1 MSNISYNSDSVL
13 GDESP
18 KQDFSLNCPPIRFV
32 EIGIGE
38 KLIIASDFFISSDGA
53 TLPPEQVT
61 NSRRKFIETLNGW
74 DGPGAVVIAG
84 NLLDLLSGTE
94 TYAGS
99 DTWDCDLF
107 RALQDLT
114 QRTTVTIYVLPG
126 FRDARLAYDRPL
138 VENLMKRF
146 PFRLALKLELNIA
159 GIEGTERVLV
169 TSGREFDPTTK
180 AIDPYSPIET
190 PWASHL
196 LSEFWPRQRK
206 AQKRNWLEGAEY
218 LVDQRSLG
226 RFAISRFTYRKAIRF
241 LPWVLL
247 PLILSFII
255 KVPLVLSL
263 PLINRFKYHAIG
275 LGARLAAVGFTTVID
290 LALLVVVLFVM
301 LRRSYSH
308 FIARQA
314 SLAQE
319 EDVNLNARLSAA
331 TCLEQG
337 IRGVIVGHFLSPEL
351 ARMGSGFFACTGSV
365 SPVCEELPAK
375 MGLPSIFRIREQTTW
390 IELEVGASLHAR
402 LFSWSYPQRAGSL
415 IERLLI
421 AKRKSREAG
430 HGQLASFPEGK
441 DYRFDRSAV
450 TEHKTPRR
458 ISSVAIF
465 LAGAVNLASALTP
478 PIRSRLHLIEKFVPI
493 TVPRTADAL
502 VAMASIGL
510 LFLAGGVRR
519 GQKQAWILT
528 LGIAI
533 GTATLDLIKGGDF
546 EEALLLII
554 LAIYLIATRSSFK
567 APMDRPS
574 FFRGV
579 RALLGGTAA
588 IVLFSTLTIYG
599 YLSLIK
605 GDKSFTILNAVT
617 AVSERMVGLSRHHL
631 PGPINQFAS
640 PPLELSGLSIAA
652 IALFLIF
659 RPAVDRSR
667 GLAIRFGT
675 RSDRD
680 RARSIVEHHSRG
692 TLDYFALRDDKRYF
706 FAHGCVVAYANY
718 GSIALVSPDPL
729 GPGTTQNEAWKD
741 FLSLANSK
749 GWIVAVLGADEEWL
763 GAYQATGFHSIYV
776 GDEAIVT
783 LSNFHMEGKRHKG
796 LRQAVGRIKK
806 YGYYAE
812 FYDPSTVN
820 PLLAHEITDLMGQ
833 SRKGDV
839 ERGFSMTLG
848 RLLDPSDK
856 GLLLTVCKD
865 KDSNVVGF
873 CQWVPAPGIKG
884 YSLDLM
890 RRDLGAH
897 PNGLTDFMIVS
908 TIEYLREKNFE
919 NLSLNFATM
928 RAVLSGEMDS
938 LTQRVEKWFLKRM
951 SESMQIESLWRFNS
965 KFDPTWHPRYVVY
978 DNIEHTPAIAVAIA
992 RAESFWE
999 LPIIGRL
1006 LSPGETSG
1014 SENAS
1019 MALEE

>member
-1 MSNISYNSDSVL
+1 MSNTSYNPDSEQN
-13 GDESP
+13 DESQ
-18 KQDFSLNCPPIRFV
+18 KQDYSLNCPPIRLV
-32 EIGIGE
+32 EVGIGE
-38 KLIIASDFFISSDGA
+38 KLIIASDFFISPAKSTSLA
-53 TLPPEQVT
+53 MK
-61 NSRRKFIETLNGW
+61 SRNAQRKFIETINRW

-84 NLLDLLSGTE
+84 NLLDLLSGNDVDNNTANWE
-94 TYAGS
+94 
-99 DTWDCDLF
+99 CDLF
-107 RALQDLT
+107 TALRNLT
-114 QRTTVTIYVLPG
+114 QRTTVSIFVLPG
-126 FRDARLAYDRPL
+126 FRDARLAYDRSL
-138 VENLMKRF
+138 VENLMKYF

-159 GIEGTERVLV
+159 GVEGDEKVVV
-169 TSGREFDPTTK
+169 TSGREFDANTR
-180 AIDPYSPIET
+180 ASDPYSPIET
-190 PWASHL
+190 PWSFHL

-206 AQKRNWLEGAEY
+206 AQKGNWLEGAEY

-241 LPWVLL
+241 LPWILL
-247 PLILSFII
+247 PLFLSFIV

-263 PLINRFKYHAIG
+263 PLINRFRYHASG
-275 LGARLAAVGFTTVID
+275 LGARLAAIGFTTVID
-290 LALLVVVLFVM
+290 VTLLVIVLFVM
-301 LRRSYSH
+301 LRRSYSR

-314 SLAQE
+314 PLTQE
-319 EDVNLNARLSAA
+319 EDVNLSARLSAA
-331 TCLEQG
+331 TFLEQG
-337 IRGVIVGHFLSPEL
+337 IQGIIVGHFLSPEL
-351 ARMGSGFFACTGSV
+351 AKMGNGFFACTGSV
-365 SPVCEELPAK
+365 SAVCEETPAK

-402 LFSWSYPQRAGSL
+402 LFNWSHPLRAGS
-415 IERLLI
+415 IVERLLMV
-421 AKRKSREAG
+421 KRKSKEAN

-441 DYRFDRSAV
+441 DFRFNRSPLA
-450 TEHKTPRR
+450 EHKAPRR

-465 LAGAVNLASALTP
+465 LAGVVNLASALTP
-478 PIRSRLHLIEKFVPI
+478 PIKSRIHVIEKIVPI
-493 TVPRTADAL
+493 TVPRAADAL
-502 VAMASIGL
+502 VVIASIGL

-528 LGIAI
+528 LGIAM

-546 EEALLLII
+546 EEALLLIV
-554 LAIYLIATRSSFK
+554 LAIYLIATRSSFR

-574 FFRGV
+574 FVRGI
-579 RALLGGTAA
+579 RTLLVGTSA

-599 YLSLIK
+599 YLSLVRS
-605 GDKSFTILNAVT
+605 DKSFTLTKAIM
-617 AVSERMVGLSRHHL
+617 AVSERMVGISRHHL
-631 PGPINQFAS
+631 PGPINQVAT
-640 PPLELSGLSIAA
+640 PALELSGLSIAA

-667 GLAIRFGT
+667 GLAVRFGT
-675 RSDRD
+675 KSDRD
-680 RARSIVEHHSRG
+680 RARSIVEHYSRG

-718 GSIALVSPDPL
+718 GSVALVSPDPL
-729 GPGTTQNEAWKD
+729 GPKTTQNEAWKD

-749 GWIVAVLGADEEWL
+749 GWIIAVLGADEEWL
-763 GAYQATGFHSIYV
+763 GVYQSTGLHSIYV
-776 GDEAIVT
+776 GDEAIVA
-783 LSNFHMEGKRHKG
+783 LPNFELGGKRHKG
-796 LRQAVGRIKK
+796 LRQAVGRINK

-812 FYDPSTVN
+812 FYDPATVN
-820 PLLAHEITDLMGQ
+820 PLLAQEITDLMSQ
-833 SRKGDV
+833 SRKGNV

-848 RLLDPSDK
+848 RLLDPSDR

-865 KDSNVVGF
+865 KHNNVVGF
-873 CQWVPAPGIKG
+873 CQWVPAPGING

-890 RRDLGAH
+890 RRDLGDH

-938 LTQRVEKWFLKRM
+938 LTQRVEKWFLKRL

-965 KFDPTWHPRYVVY
+965 KFDPTWHPRYVAY
-978 DNIEHTPAIAVAIA
+978 DNIEHAPAIAVAIA

-1006 LSPGETSG
+1006 LSQGEAPEVDDAPMS
-1014 SENAS
+1014 
-1019 MALEE
+1019 LEE